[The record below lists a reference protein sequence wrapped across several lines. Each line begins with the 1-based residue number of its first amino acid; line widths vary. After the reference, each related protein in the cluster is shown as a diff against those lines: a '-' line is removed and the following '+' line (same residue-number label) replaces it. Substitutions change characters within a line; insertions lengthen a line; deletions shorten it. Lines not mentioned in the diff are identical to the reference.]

1 MRWLAVIGIGEDGI
15 DGLSPAARALIE
27 TAELLVGGLR
37 HLAMVPLAG
46 SAERLAWERPLA
58 RTVETI
64 AAWRGRRVVVL
75 ASGDPL
81 WYGVGAVLVRR
92 FPHAEMTIMPQPSA
106 FSLAA
111 ARLGWPL
118 AECAAISLHARPLD
132 ALRLQLMPGRR
143 VLVLSKDGATPAAIA
158 ALLTGIGW
166 GPSRLT
172 VCSNL
177 GGPYEAV
184 VSAEA
189 QDWGEKRVPD
199 LNTVALECRPGPEAR
214 MFSQLA
220 GLPDDAFEHDG
231 QLTKREVR
239 AATLAALAPLTGEN
253 LWDVGAGCGSI
264 AIEWLRAGEGCTAV
278 AVECDPARAAIIARN
293 ASSLGVPGLHVIIE
307 RAPEALVDLP
317 PPDAIFVG
325 GGIATP
331 GLLPAMWTALRPG
344 GRLVANVVSIEGEAR
359 LFEWQARYG
368 GSLTRIGVSRAEAA
382 GVHHLWRP
390 LASVTQL
397 AVTKPA

>member
-1 MRWLAVIGIGEDGI
+1 MPRKPDAFA
-15 DGLSPAARALIE
+15 SPAIRRFWRPSGCFSTRNHRAPSRPRQYCPRDS
-27 TAELLVGGLR
+27 TASPR
-37 HLAMVPLAG
+37 R
-46 SAERLAWERPLA
+46 SRRPLSLRRSSHRRKTHSRA
-58 RTVETI
+58 RSPI
-64 AAWRGRRVVVL
+64 
-75 ASGDPL
+75 
-81 WYGVGAVLVRR
+81 
-92 FPHAEMTIMPQPSA
+92 PSH
-106 FSLAA
+106 
-111 ARLGWPL
+111 ARLGAPKL
-118 AECAAISLHARPLD
+118 VAAYRAKNIEKLYSH
-132 ALRLQLMPGRR
+132 Q
-143 VLVLSKDGATPAAIA
+143 AAAA
-158 ALLTGIGW
+158 ALAREGK
-166 GPSRLT
+166 
-172 VCSNL
+172 NL
-177 GGPYEAV
+177 V
-184 VSAEA
+184 VVTPTAS
-189 QDWGEKRVPD
+189 GKT
-199 LNTVALECRPGPEAR
+199 LCYT
-214 MFSQLA
+214 FSQLA

-231 QLTKREVR
+231 QLTKREAR

-293 ASSLGVPGLHVIIE
+293 ASSLGVPGLHVIIG

-325 GGIATP
+325 GGIAMP
-331 GLLPAMWTALRPG
+331 GLLPALWAALRPG

-397 AVTKPA
+397 SVTKPA